1 MSLTLIM
8 TWDIKDNQEQDYMEF
23 VLREWV
29 PATNRLGLRTVAA
42 WFTQYR
48 IDETVPMIRAE
59 ALVEDKATI
68 RRILQS
74 SEWEHIHDQLLE
86 YVENYKHKVVE
97 TTGEF
102 KL

>member
-8 TWDIKDNQEQDYMEF
+8 TWDIKENKEQDYMEF

-29 PATNRLGLRTVAA
+29 PATNRLGLNTVAA

-48 IDETVPMIRAE
+48 KDETIPMIRAE
-59 ALVEDKATI
+59 ALVEDKETI
-68 RRILQS
+68 RTILQS
-74 SEWEHIHDQLLE
+74 PEWQHIHEELLE